1 MPSTHLSLHYH
12 LVFSTK
18 NREPSMPADLRGR
31 IHEYLGGT
39 IRGMNGDAHAVGGT
53 SDHIHVFAGLRATH
67 CLADVM
73 RELKSESSG
82 WIHRELRLPSFQW
95 QEGYGGF
102 VRLSRP
108 SGALGLVSVSGGFS
122 RCAPGTTG

>member
-18 NREPSMPADLRGR
+18 NRAPSMPAEIRGR

-39 IRGMNGDAHAVGGT
+39 IRGMKGVAHAVGGT

-73 RELKSESSG
+73 RELKSE
-82 WIHRELRLPSFQW
+82 
-95 QEGYGGF
+95 
-102 VRLSRP
+102 
-108 SGALGLVSVSGGFS
+108 
-122 RCAPGTTG
+122 